1 MDETLINSL
10 KEYLKPKDTLYFLG
24 DLSFKKASALKFF
37 EALNNLEIEI
47 HFIIGNHDSDE
58 VIKLT
63 KEFCITVSYLKD
75 IIINKIHIPLCP
87 YPMRVWNRSHF
98 NSWQLFG
105 HSHGKL
111 SSIGKQCDIGI
122 DANNYCPVSFEKLN
136 EIMEKKQNNFNYISP

>member
-75 IIINKIHIPLCP
+75 IIINKFI
-87 YPMRVWNRSHF
+87 YEYHF
-98 NSWQLFG
+98 HQYMWHLDDF
-105 HSHGKL
+105 KL
-111 SSIGKQCDIGI
+111 SDLTGYGLIII
-122 DANNYCPVSFEKLN
+122 YDAY
-136 EIMEKKQNNFNYISP
+136 